1 VHAVAVWYTSDNL
14 NERRWTVG
22 RAEKK
27 AAKAGGKK
35 SGGFLFGAAV
45 GAVAGLLLAPKS
57 GKETRQQLL
66 GAGGIG
72 AQVDR
77 IKGAIGAGK
86 GSAAD
91 QNEALKRK
99 IEETRER
106 LRSQMDAGG
115 NGGDDVASGGP
126 AATASGDLS

>member
-1 VHAVAVWYTSDNL
+1 
-14 NERRWTVG
+14 VG

-27 AAKAGGKK
+27 AAKAASKAAGRKR
-35 SGGFLFGAAV
+35 GGFLFGAVV

-57 GKETRQQLL
+57 GRETRQQLL
-66 GAGGIG
+66 GAGGFS

-77 IKGAIGAGK
+77 IRGAIGAGT

-115 NGGDDVASGGP
+115 DGGGDVASSGP
-126 AATASGDLS
+126 AAASGDPS